1 MATQDL
7 YFIPAHPLQNKNS
20 LTADSTRTTW
30 KDLNAVNI
38 SKNCVSEMFQ
48 TGFNE
53 KPKAVYLNEGICI
66 TYGHLCHNVLGKIS
80 YGAQSTMPITKV
92 AKSNKIYNDSGNK
105 VDANAVLT
113 ASEYK
118 SASVTITESSSL
130 SFGSK
135 ITIGS
140 EALGIAAEF
149 STQFTVENSVGSTS
163 SSSTAV
169 EVGDNIVVHLEPNS
183 SAQVEL
189 DVQWTQMKENFTIP
203 LTVSGMVGADFGHQ
217 VKGHNFWFLGLPSNL
232 HSSLTG
238 SVVTAYNIEGNTKIT
253 DL

>member
-7 YFIPAHPLQNKNS
+7 YFIPAPLQNKNS

-30 KDLNAVNI
+30 DDLLALKT
-38 SKNCVSEMFQ
+38 SKNDVLEMFRSRF
-48 TGFNE
+48 GE
-53 KPKAVYLNEGICI
+53 KPKAVYLNEDICI
-66 TYGHLCHNVLGKIS
+66 QYGHLCHNVLGEVS
-80 YGAQSTMPITKV
+80 YETRSIKPITNV

-105 VDANAVLT
+105 VDVNVILK

-140 EALGIAAEF
+140 KDLGIAAEF

-183 SAQVEL
+183 KAQVEL
-189 DVQWTQMKENFTIP
+189 DVQWTQMKEKFTIP

-217 VKGHNFWFLGLPSNL
+217 VEGHYFWFLVLPSTL

-238 SVVTAYNIEGNTKIT
+238 SVETAYNIEGNTKIT

>member
-7 YFIPAHPLQNKNS
+7 YFIPAPLQNINS

-30 KDLNAVNI
+30 DDLLTLKTT
-38 SKNCVSEMFQ
+38 KNDVFDMFRDRF
-48 TGFNE
+48 GE
-53 KPKAVYLNEGICI
+53 KPTAVYLNEGICI
-66 TYGHLCHNVLGKIS
+66 DYGHLCHNVLGKIS
-80 YGAQSTMPITKV
+80 YEVLGTKPITNV

-105 VDANAVLT
+105 VDVNVVLK

-140 EALGIAAEF
+140 KALGIAAEF
-149 STQFTVENSVGSTS
+149 SNQFTVENSVGSTS

-183 SAQVEL
+183 KAQVKL
-189 DVQWTQMKENFTIP
+189 DVQWTQMKEKFTIP
-203 LTVSGMVGADFGHQ
+203 LNVSGMVGADFGHQ
-217 VKGHNFWFLGLPSNL
+217 VEGHYYWFLVLPSTL
-232 HSSLTG
+232 HSNRTG
-238 SVVTAYNIEGNTKIT
+238 SVETAYNIEANTT
-253 DL
+253 L